1 MNLKQSMLIAVALSL
16 LSLVAWECY
25 WRAHGKLPDIDDNKD
40 LWAVQRAK
48 VETLSKEDVVLMG
61 SSRVLFDIQLNE
73 WEKETGIRPIQL
85 ATAGASPL
93 PIFHDIVNNTDYIGT
108 VIVGVTPGLFFST
121 TFPEAGPWK
130 RAQTRVEHYENR
142 TYAQRINHC
151 LSMPLQK
158 HLVFISTSEEGWS
171 DDIDLKSLLNSVS
184 LGAERLE
191 KPQFPPFYKFEYM
204 DENRN
209 VRMSDKTANDTAF
222 ARTVKNVWQSIVEGN
237 DRPPQKKETTQF
249 FVEDAKKFKA
259 RGGNLILLRCPS
271 TGLFK
276 DIESK
281 HLARTDFWQELVKAT
296 EAKAYHYADYE
307 SLKNLDC
314 PEWSH
319 LSGPDA
325 SFFTA
330 ELVKIMK
337 ADGALTNSK
346 TN

>member
-1 MNLKQSMLIAVALSL
+1 MLIAIALSL
-16 LSLVAWECY
+16 LSLVAWEYY
-25 WRAHGKLPDIDDNKD
+25 WRTQGKLPDIDDNKD

-48 VETLSKEDVVLMG
+48 VETLSENGVILMG

-73 WEKETGIRPIQL
+73 WEKETGIKPIQL
-85 ATAGASPL
+85 ASAGASPL
-93 PIFHDIVNNTDYIGT
+93 PIFHDIVNNTDFNGT
-108 VIVGVTPGLFFST
+108 IVVGVTPGLFFST
-121 TFPEAGPWK
+121 TYPQAGPWK
-130 RAQTRVEHYENR
+130 RAQSRVEHYENR
-142 TYAQRINHC
+142 TYAQRFNHS

-158 HLVFISTSEEGWS
+158 NLVFISTSEEGWS
-171 DDIDLKSLLNSVS
+171 DDIDLKSLLYSVS
-184 LGAERLE
+184 YGEERMDE
-191 KPQFPPFYKFEYM
+191 PPFPPFFKFEYM

-209 VRMSDKTANDTAF
+209 NRMSDKTANDTAF
-222 ARTVKNVWQSIVEGN
+222 ARTVKNVWKSIVEGN
-237 DRPPQKKETTQF
+237 DRPPQKEETMTF
-249 FVEDAKKFKA
+249 FTEDAKKFRA

-271 TGLFK
+271 TGMFK

-281 HLARTDFWQELVKAT
+281 HLARSDFWEELVKAT

-307 SLKNLDC
+307 QFKNLDC

-325 SFFTA
+325 SFFTT

-337 ADGALTNSK
+337 ADGALTKTK